1 MTGMNELILLLLV
14 KLIAFIRG
22 FGYST
27 SGDEIVI
34 LGAAGPGICR
44 VRFIVLLF
52 YADSSSGKLYNIYRD
67 GVYFVVTG

>member
-1 MTGMNELILLLLV
+1 M
-14 KLIAFIRG
+14 
-22 FGYST
+22 
-27 SGDEIVI
+27 I